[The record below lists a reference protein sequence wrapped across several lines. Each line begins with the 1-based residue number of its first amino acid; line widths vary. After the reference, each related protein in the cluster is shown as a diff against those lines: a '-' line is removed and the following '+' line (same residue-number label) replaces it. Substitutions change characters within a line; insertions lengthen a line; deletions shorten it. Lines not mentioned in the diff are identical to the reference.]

1 MIGYNLVNANEDCRD
16 ISITPALCMSHSYN
30 YFQIRCVG
38 VILWLIKRT
47 KSLYAVPPCSKIRVN
62 RYCCYL

>member
-30 YFQIRCVG
+30 YCSDTLCWSNSMADKAYKIAICG
-38 VILWLIKRT
+38 T
-47 KSLYAVPPCSKIRVN
+47 SLQQN
-62 RYCCYL
+62 